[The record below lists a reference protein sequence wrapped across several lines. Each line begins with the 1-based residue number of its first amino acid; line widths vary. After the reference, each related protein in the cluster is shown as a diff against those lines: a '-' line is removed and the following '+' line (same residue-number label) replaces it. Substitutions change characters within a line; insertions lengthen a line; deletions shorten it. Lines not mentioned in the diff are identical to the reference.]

1 MVSLGSVSA
10 LWFSLERG
18 FSPFRKESFPGECSR
33 SVAVA
38 PSLQS
43 VRRLFQTKSSM
54 RRRLSGT
61 GCQPHGRIARVRQ
74 EAAAEAFTAFEKA
87 VADP

>member
-1 MVSLGSVSA
+1 MLKVS
-10 LWFSLERG
+10 
-18 FSPFRKESFPGECSR
+18 
-33 SVAVA
+33 
-38 PSLQS
+38 
-43 VRRLFQTKSSM
+43 RLFQTKSSM

>member
-1 MVSLGSVSA
+1 MLKVSRRRPV
-10 LWFSLERG
+10 FTI
-18 FSPFRKESFPGECSR
+18 
-33 SVAVA
+33 
-38 PSLQS
+38 